1 MCVNGRPETQIRKHE
16 LLGRDLGGGAST
28 EETRASAKAL
38 GQGQTL
44 QVPRPGLPGLMGR
57 ETVETQRE
65 PRPHK
70 VRQKP
75 ASGLWPLP
83 HHLTLACAKGPSR
96 RVPACGR
103 GTLEPTPP
111 LSPLSPRTSWDEQ
124 SRQAFVTSPDDT
136 VTNGFARSRGHK
148 AGSGWQMFEM
158 MREWRQ
164 VEAPEPVALH
174 PQPAGP
180 APGGWSH
187 PAHVWV
193 ERRGKTDGFVLRQST
208 KRPPICFPLTTQPC
222 SVVVV
227 NLTKNSFFFF
237 LK

>member
-1 MCVNGRPETQIRKHE
+1 MCVNGRPETQLRKRE
-16 LLGRDLGGGAST
+16 LLGRDLGGGSST
-28 EETRASAKAL
+28 DETRASAKAL

-158 MREWRQ
+158 MREWR
-164 VEAPEPVALH
+164 
-174 PQPAGP
+174 PQSQWLCTRNRLDRRLGDGAILRMCGWKGAGRRMDLCSGNLQRGP
-180 APGGWSH
+180 PSASH
-187 PAHVWV
+187 
-193 ERRGKTDGFVLRQST
+193 
-208 KRPPICFPLTTQPC
+208 
-222 SVVVV
+222 
-227 NLTKNSFFFF
+227 
-237 LK
+237 